1 MGDTQVEELFESEQ
15 VHLFKDGVYT
25 EACRLMCYKLLIG
38 GMALSKVQDT
48 LRVILHLV
56 GKKVPPR
63 ATPPSPPSLSPPLP
77 PSLRHSLPPP
87 SPPPSPP
94 PPPPPFPPPPGM
106 HGPTCIFWAN
116 LTLHRRRRPATSVR
130 KMSS

>member
-25 EACRLMCYKLLIG
+25 ETCRLMCYKLLIG

-56 GKKVPPR
+56 GKKVSHRAPAPP
-63 ATPPSPPSLSPPLP
+63 
-77 PSLRHSLPPP
+77 
-87 SPPPSPP
+87 
-94 PPPPPFPPPPGM
+94 
-106 HGPTCIFWAN
+106 
-116 LTLHRRRRPATSVR
+116 RRRRAPSPCPTAVPPR
-130 KMSS
+130 RRAAAAPPPE